1 MSSLAPAVF
10 LDRDGTLIEEV
21 DYLADPAGVV
31 LIPGAAQAL
40 KNLAQA
46 GYKLVLVTNQSGV
59 ARGLLDEGKLAQIHE
74 RLSDLLHGE
83 GTGLDGIYACIHHPE
98 FGSPC
103 DCRKP
108 QPGMLLQ
115 AAEDLQLD
123 LKRSWMIGDAA
134 RDLEAGK
141 RAGARSLLVR
151 TGKGS
156 VLARERKDEGI
167 TVTEDLG
174 EAARWILAQA

>member
-1 MSSLAPAVF
+1 LSSLAPAVF

-59 ARGLLDEGKLAQIHE
+59 ARGLLDESRLAQIHE

-83 GTGLDGIYACIHHPE
+83 GTRLDGIYACIHHPE

-123 LKRSWMIGDAA
+123 LERSWMIGDAA

-141 RAGARSLLVR
+141 RAGTRSLLVR

-156 VLARERKDEGI
+156 ALARERADEGI
-167 TVTEDLG
+167 TVTEDIG

>member
-1 MSSLAPAVF
+1 LSSLTPAVF

-40 KNLAQA
+40 KDLAAA

-59 ARGLLDEGKLAQIHE
+59 ARGLLDEAKLAQIHE
-74 RLSDLLHGE
+74 RLNDLLHGDD
-83 GTGLDGIYACIHHPE
+83 TRLDGIYACIHHPE

-103 DCRKP
+103 TCRKP

-134 RDLEAGK
+134 RDLEAGE

-156 VLARERKDEGI
+156 ALARERNGEGI
-167 TVTEDLG
+167 TVTENIAD
-174 EAARWILAQA
+174 AARWILAQA